1 MAKPN
6 EAGASPDEK
15 RSVDKDAAKA
25 SDVVKRDTPKKEEKY
40 PSSPAEEALDDRDKA
55 YRPDENVDNEK
66 SPEGQVDPGHN
77 SSIEQTPISG
87 RQLKEKSSQKKNIRE
102 EAEDSESPRRNG

>member
-15 RSVDKDAAKA
+15 RSIDKNAAKA
-25 SDVVKRDTPKKEEKY
+25 SNVVKRDTSKEEEKH

-66 SPEGQVDPGHN
+66 SPEGQVEPGHN

-87 RQLKEKSSQKKNIRE
+87 KQLRDKPFQKDNIRE